1 MRAAIN
7 PKKVSASISDILSR
21 IAAVP
26 SSDQEGLLP
35 FLKKAIFAKSPPLA
49 GRNKFRASPQY
60 AVCKHDKYG
69 RLISTTLK
77 KIFNLKVVNNGESTV
92 IPMPPI
98 R

>member
-1 MRAAIN
+1 M
-7 PKKVSASISDILSR
+7 SDILSR

-26 SSDQEGLLP
+26 SSDQEGMLP
-35 FLKKAIFAKSPPLA
+35 ILKKAIFAKSPPLA
-49 GRNKFRASPQY
+49 GKNKFRASPQY
-60 AVCKHDKYG
+60 EAFKHEKYD

-92 IPMPPI
+92 IPKPPI